1 MIDDVL
7 LGRKNMDFEIKANT
21 INQIPKGRIIFQ
33 ENKPALYVCV
43 LVKGSILVKNDFAKM
58 FLPVG
63 SFFGVCDLSKG
74 HYIADYITAEDSV
87 LYAFE
92 VKDKATLRAML
103 GENNKDYRG
112 LMVNTMTRYFYELS
126 KTSKEYYK
134 LANDVYQLAKDG
146 YAKYKEYCKEAREG
160 MDFLPTLEIAAPYQR
175 KIARERKE
183 MLYYGELARVPLEVQ
198 KSFFGYGI
206 ELTMFHVKELNSLIV
221 DILEDVKEACEYIV
235 KYFSALYQN
244 GSQNLTLCLIK
255 LANETNNKNRPI
267 AGLQSWIDK
276 LLEEFYRISESLTI
290 YMGNP
295 INIEKERL
303 EKTYQAFLNREE
315 LEEESEKELSD
326 DEICRSLKGTLQQLL
341 NFSELSKETTESFVQ
356 SMNQFVLAKDRMSI
370 DDSFRGLRRQI
381 ADGFYLLYRTIFI
394 KIVNQTNI
402 VIPKTVEL
410 FLNYGFTDERLLT
423 KEEIVE
429 LYRMKIDTQHSY
441 CCTIFTIPEWLHAV
455 YKGERQPSK
464 NEFDLEYTEALRDR
478 KKIGEITAEEEAK
491 LASDQLDKLEY
502 EIQNMF
508 RYNHRLVS
516 GQPSIFVPVL
526 CSEQMLGSPKK
537 ALVSKDR
544 MGQTVE
550 KYREID
556 FSVFYREL
564 SYADSN
570 YNIEKEQ
577 IMREVIPD
585 IILFPTYG
593 QKAIMWQELSCKRRD
608 SAGRFLFPI
617 MMDGS
622 IDDLL
627 IKTLGRFRWE
637 LCRTMQGTAWNNIQ
651 YRSLTSEYSDYI
663 QFYKK
668 NKDISE
674 ERKEKIKQQIA
685 KAKNSTKEVF
695 TQDYE
700 LWIKSECMGAVRLN
714 KVSREIL
721 ALYCPFNESVRA
733 TLETQPTFAD
743 AIARYKRERQKKVR
757 ELEFKYHTYT
767 NKQGIELTK
776 PLQDNLEFYKK

>member
-1 MIDDVL
+1 M
-7 LGRKNMDFEIKANT
+7 GFEIKANT
-21 INQIPKGRIIFQ
+21 INQIPKGITIFK
-33 ENKPALYVCV
+33 ENESALYVCV

-58 FLPVG
+58 LLPVG

-74 HYIADYITAEDSV
+74 QYIAEYITAEDSV
-87 LYAFE
+87 LYAFA
-92 VKDKATLRAML
+92 VKDKATLRVML

-112 LMVNTMTRYFYELS
+112 LMINTMTRYFYELS
-126 KTSKEYYK
+126 RTSKEYYK
-134 LANDVYQLAKDG
+134 LATDLYQLSKEG
-146 YAKYKEYCKEAREG
+146 YTKYKEFCKEAREG
-160 MDFLPTLEIAAPYQR
+160 MEFLPTLEIASPYQR
-175 KIARERKE
+175 KLSRERKE

-198 KSFFGYGI
+198 KSFFGCGI
-206 ELTMFHVKELNSLIV
+206 ELTMFHAKELTSLII
-221 DILEDVKEACEYIV
+221 DISEDMKEACDYIL
-235 KYFSALYQN
+235 KYFSVLYQN
-244 GSQNLTLCLIK
+244 GSQNLLVCLIK
-255 LANETNNKNRPI
+255 LANETNKKNRPI
-267 AGLQSWIDK
+267 SGLQALIDK
-276 LLEEFYRISESLTI
+276 LFEEFGRISESLVKC
-290 YMGNP
+290 MGNP
-295 INIEKERL
+295 PHVETERL
-303 EKTYQAFLNREE
+303 EKIYQALLNKEE
-315 LEEESEKELSD
+315 LEEESEQELSD
-326 DEICRSLKGTLQQLL
+326 EEICRSLKGTLQQLL
-341 NFSELSKETTESFVQ
+341 NFSQLPKEKTESFVQ
-356 SMNQFVLAKDRMSI
+356 AMNQFIMAKDRMSTE
-370 DDSFRGLRRQI
+370 DNFRALRRQI
-381 ADGFYLLYRTIFI
+381 ADGFYLLYRVIFL
-394 KIVNQTNI
+394 KTVTQENI
-402 VIPKTVEL
+402 ALPKAVEL

-423 KEEIVE
+423 KEEIIE
-429 LYRMKIDTQHSY
+429 LYRLKVGTEHLY
-441 CCTIFTIPEWLHAV
+441 PCTIFTIPEWLRAV

-464 NEFDLEYTEALRDR
+464 NEFDLEYTEVLRER

-491 LASDQLDKLEY
+491 QATDQLLKLEY

-508 RYNHRLVS
+508 RYNHRLVN

-526 CSEQMLGSPKK
+526 CSEQMLSGPER
-537 ALVSKDR
+537 ACISKDR

-564 SYADSN
+564 NYADAN

-577 IMREVIPD
+577 IMREIIPD

-627 IKTLGRFRWE
+627 IRTLGRFRWE
-637 LCRTMQGTAWNNIQ
+637 LCRTMQGSAWNNIQ

-685 KAKNSTKEVF
+685 KAKNSTKEAFV
-695 TQDYE
+695 QDYE
-700 LWIKSECMGAVRLN
+700 LWIKSECMGAMRLN
-714 KVSREIL
+714 KVCREIL
-721 ALYCPFNESVRA
+721 AMYCPFNEGIRIV
-733 TLETQPTFAD
+733 LETQPAFVD
-743 AIARYKRERQKKVR
+743 AIARYKRERQKKIR